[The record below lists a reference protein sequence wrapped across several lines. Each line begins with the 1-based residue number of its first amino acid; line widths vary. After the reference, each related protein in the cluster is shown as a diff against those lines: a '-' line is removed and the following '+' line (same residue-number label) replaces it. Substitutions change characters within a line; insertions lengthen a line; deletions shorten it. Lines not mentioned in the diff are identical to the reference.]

1 VKVALVF
8 VAVLVLAVGASFGVR
23 AGFISYHDPD
33 AGSCGGG

>member
-23 AGFISYHDPD
+23 AGFIGFAAEEHT
-33 AGSCGGG
+33 CGGG